1 MRRPFTFLTL
11 LTLLSLALACALPAR
26 AMDIRACSDPVV
38 FRGAAVNA
46 LVLPWRADGA
56 RDATVQAAS
65 RQISSLAHLQLLM
78 AMLKYSSVGAVDLVA
93 DPSRRC
99 DVDRVLATVSQTG
112 AGTGKLE
119 RGKAV
124 LAVWGRLFEQD
135 GELFLQTY
143 LRFARQGAQG
153 LAPETITLD
162 WGGAKFEATLPVQAL
177 SFAPRRIRLDELA
190 RIDTASRAAL
200 QVRQQPNEAS
210 PGVEIGRSV
219 HQSFPYAIVEARGDW
234 MRVAPMRPGLPAGWM
249 RARPAGDAAEWQLAR
264 WLPELDFA
272 DAVAGWLRLQVG
284 GMQPADRERVAR
296 AVDAGLARYEKAVPA
311 DLAPS
316 AWGLGAAL
324 RGQLAWAQGRRADA
338 AGLFEQALQRLP
350 ASAAGTNLAA
360 VAALAGSTPN
370 AESLGQLSQRL
381 LAALALSPSDPQ
393 VLANLQTLYGV
404 YAAHPDWSPWPP
416 AELAERQ
423 ALVQQARAAR

>member
-1 MRRPFTFLTL
+1 MTRVLTL
-11 LTLLSLALACALPAR
+11 LLLAALALPAR
-26 AMDIRACSDPVV
+26 AMDIRACSAPVV

-46 LVLPWRADGA
+46 LVLPWRADAGS
-56 RDATVQAAS
+56 DAVQAAS

-93 DPSRRC
+93 EPRMSC
-99 DVDRVLATVSQTG
+99 DVEQVLSLVSRVGTPTGTLA
-112 AGTGKLE
+112 
-119 RGKAV
+119 RGQAV
-124 LAVWGRLFEQD
+124 LAIWGRLFEQD

-153 LAPETITLD
+153 LVPETLSLD
-162 WGGAKFEATLPVQAL
+162 WGGARFAATLPAQAL

-190 RIDTASRAAL
+190 AIDKAARAAL
-200 QVRQQPNEAS
+200 QVRQQPDDAS

-219 HQSFPYAIVEARGDW
+219 AQSFPYAIVEARGDW

-249 RARPAGDAAEWQLAR
+249 RARAAGDVAEWQLAR

-272 DAVAGWLRLQVG
+272 DAIAGWLRLQVG
-284 GMQPADRERVAR
+284 GLEPAERERVAR

-316 AWGLGAAL
+316 AWGIGAAL
-324 RGQLAWAQGRRADA
+324 RGQIAWSQGRSADA
-338 AGLFEQALQRLP
+338 ARLFGTALQRLP

-360 VAALAGSTPN
+360 VAALAGTPPGTVA
-370 AESLGQLSQRL
+370 AEQLSQRL
-381 LAALALSPSDPQ
+381 LAALALSPRDPQ
-393 VLANLQTLYGV
+393 VHANLQALYGM
-404 YAAHPDWSPWPP
+404 YARNPGWSPWPP
-416 AELAERQ
+416 TELAERREMLRLASGGQ
-423 ALVQQARAAR
+423 

>member
-1 MRRPFTFLTL
+1 MRRALA
-11 LTLLSLALACALPAR
+11 LLSLALACALPAHG
-26 AMDIRACSDPVV
+26 MDIRACSDPVV

-56 RDATVQAAS
+56 RDAAVGAAS

-93 DPSRRC
+93 DGGRQC

-112 AGTGKLE
+112 TGTGKLE

-124 LAVWGRLFEQD
+124 LAIWGRLFEQD

-153 LAPETITLD
+153 LTPETITLD
-162 WGGAKFEATLPVQAL
+162 WAGAKFEAALPAQAL

-190 RIDTASRAAL
+190 SIDKASRAAL
-200 QVRQQPNEAS
+200 QVRQQPSDAA

-234 MRVAPMRPGLPAGWM
+234 MRVVPMRPGLPAGWM
-249 RARPAGDAAEWQLAR
+249 RARAAGDVAEWQLAR

-272 DAVAGWLRLQVG
+272 DAMAGWLRLQVG
-284 GMQPADRERVAR
+284 GLQPAERERVVR
-296 AVDAGLARYEKAVPA
+296 AVEAGLTRYEKAVPA

-324 RGQLAWAQGRRADA
+324 RGQIAWTQGRRADA
-338 AGLFEQALQRLP
+338 AERFSEALQRLP

-360 VAALAGSTPN
+360 VSALSGVTPDAAA
-370 AESLGQLSQRL
+370 AAQLSQRL
-381 LAALALSPSDPQ
+381 LAALALSPRDPQ
-393 VLANLQTLYGV
+393 VLGNLQALYGV
-404 YAAHPDWSPWPP
+404 YAQRPDWSPWPP

-423 ALVQQARAAR
+423 ALLRSAR

>member
-1 MRRPFTFLTL
+1 MRRVLA
-11 LTLLSLALACALPAR
+11 LLSLALACALPAR

-93 DPSRRC
+93 DPSRLC

-124 LAVWGRLFEQD
+124 LAIWGRLFEQD

-153 LAPETITLD
+153 LAPETISID
-162 WGGAKFEATLPVQAL
+162 WAGAKFEATLPTQAL

-190 RIDTASRAAL
+190 SIDKASRAAL
-200 QVRQQPNEAS
+200 QVRQQPSDTA

-219 HQSFPYAIVEARGDW
+219 YQSFPYAIVEARGDW

-249 RARPAGDAAEWQLAR
+249 RAGAAGDVAEWQLAR

-272 DAVAGWLRLQVG
+272 DAIAGWLRLQVG
-284 GMQPADRERVAR
+284 GLQPAERERVAR
-296 AVDAGLARYEKAVPA
+296 AVDAGLTRYEKAVPA

-324 RGQLAWAQGRRADA
+324 RGQVAWTQGRRAEA
-338 AGLFEQALQRLP
+338 AELFGAALQRLP

-360 VAALAGSTPN
+360 VASLAGAAPGAAA
-370 AESLGQLSQRL
+370 AEQLSQRL
-381 LAALALSPSDPQ
+381 LAALALSPRDPQ
-393 VLANLQTLYGV
+393 VLGNLQALYGM
-404 YAAHPDWSPWPP
+404 YAQNLSWSPWPP
-416 AELAERQ
+416 AELAERREMLRVASGGQ
-423 ALVQQARAAR
+423 

>member
-1 MRRPFTFLTL
+1 MKRL
-11 LTLLSLALACALPAR
+11 LTGLLLAALALTAR

-46 LVLPWRADGA
+46 LVLPWRADDA
-56 RDATVQAAS
+56 RSASVTAAS

-93 DPSRRC
+93 DGGRRC

-112 AGTGKLE
+112 TATGKLE

-124 LAVWGRLFEQD
+124 LAIWGRLFEQD

-153 LAPETITLD
+153 LTPETITLD
-162 WGGAKFEATLPVQAL
+162 WGGARFTATLPAQAL

-190 RIDTASRAAL
+190 AIDTASRAAL
-200 QVRQQPNEAS
+200 QVRQQPDAAS

-219 HQSFPYAIVEARGDW
+219 YQSFPYAIVEARGDW
-234 MRVAPMRPGLPAGWM
+234 MRVAPMRAGLPAGWM
-249 RARPAGDAAEWQLAR
+249 RARPAGDVAEWQLAR

-284 GMQPADRERVAR
+284 GLQPAERERVGR

-316 AWGLGAAL
+316 AWGIGAAL
-324 RGQLAWAQGRRADA
+324 RGQVAWNQGRRAEA
-338 AGLFEQALQRLP
+338 ADLFGSALQRLP

-360 VAALAGSTPN
+360 VAAMTGAAPSAAA
-370 AESLGQLSQRL
+370 AEQLSQRL
-381 LAALALSPSDPQ
+381 LAALALSPRDPQ
-393 VLANLQTLYGV
+393 VLANLQALYGL
-404 YAAHPDWSPWPP
+404 YAQRPDWSPWPP
-416 AELAERQ
+416 AELAERREM
-423 ALVQQARAAR
+423 LKLAASGQ